1 MTARRAISATKE
13 ELPILIQ
20 LNTDRNIKGDK
31 ALEEQVETVLERVL
45 GRFGNKITR
54 LEVHLSDQNSQK
66 GGLDDMG
73 CVIEARL
80 EGRQPIAVSA
90 REATLD
96 RAIASAAQKMKNAL
110 ETELGRARPY

>member
-1 MTARRAISATKE
+1 MKE
-13 ELPILIQ
+13 VPTMLIQ
-20 LNTDRNIKGDK
+20 LNTDRNITGDEPLK
-31 ALEEQVETVLERVL
+31 ARVDAIMEQVL
-45 GRFGNKITR
+45 GRFSNQITR
-54 LEVHLSDQNSQK
+54 LEIHLSDQNSQK
-66 GGLDDMG
+66 GGDDDLG

-96 RAIASAAQKMKNAL
+96 GAISSAARKLKNAL